1 MNDGDGF
8 ICSARLKTGAF
19 LITIM
24 EGFDLPMTENFP
36 APLGMKGIKEQRMED
51 RWRYVFCPDFW
62 CM

>member
-1 MNDGDGF
+1 
-8 ICSARLKTGAF
+8 
-19 LITIM
+19 M